1 MLIHVTRHGQ
11 PARKK
16 SETGDPEYP
25 RGDPPLT
32 ELGRE
37 QARLLGRH
45 LAKAGFGGPIFS
57 SPYRRTLETAEA
69 IARET
74 DCPIFPTRELQEW
87 VPGEGVPDFGGLELE
102 DMRPLF
108 GRIAPDAALPHPW
121 FYAGPEDIAAVQARA
136 RPFIESL
143 GRTLKAR
150 AAGEALLVGH
160 GATTAACI
168 NELLLK
174 DLAPEVN
181 EDPDKNWNCSLSTV
195 EIGPDGTRG
204 LRAHFGIDHFPA
216 ETVTSNQL
224 RYLDTL

>member
-32 ELGRE
+32 DQGRE

-45 LAKAGFGGPIFS
+45 LAATGFGGPIFS
-57 SPYRRTLETAEA
+57 SPYRRTLKTAEA
-69 IARET
+69 VAQET
-74 DCPIFPTRELQEW
+74 DCLIFPTRELQEW
-87 VPGEGVPDFGGLELE
+87 VPGEGVPNFDGLDLE
-102 DMRPLF
+102 SIRSLF
-108 GRIAPDAALPHPW
+108 GCIAPDAALLHPW
-121 FYAGPEDIAAVQARA
+121 FYAGPEDAAAVQVRA
-136 RPFIESL
+136 RPFIENL
-143 GRTLKAR
+143 GRLLAER
-150 AAGEALLVGH
+150 AAEEALLVGH
-160 GATTAACI
+160 GASTAACI

-195 EIGPDGTRG
+195 EIGPGGQRE
-204 LRAHFGIDHFPA
+204 LKAHFSIDYFPA
-216 ETVTSNQL
+216 EIVTSNQL

>member
-1 MLIHVTRHGQ
+1 MLIHITRHGQ
-11 PARKK
+11 PARHR

-25 RGDPPLT
+25 RGDPPLSDQ
-32 ELGRE
+32 GRE

-45 LAKAGFGGPIFS
+45 LAANGFAGPIFS
-57 SPYRRTLETAEA
+57 SPYRRTLATAEA
-69 IARET
+69 IAQET
-74 DCPIFPTRELQEW
+74 DSLIFPTRELQEW

-102 DMRPLF
+102 SIRSLF

-136 RPFIESL
+136 RPFLESL
-143 GRTLKAR
+143 GRPLEEHAV
-150 AAGEALLVGH
+150 GETLLVGH
-160 GATTAACI
+160 GASTAACI

-195 EIGPDGTRG
+195 EIGPDGKRE
-204 LRAHFGIDHFPA
+204 LKAHFSIGHFPT

-224 RYLDTL
+224 RYLDTI